1 MEWTI
6 GVSLK
11 SSHYSITPLLGQP
24 IASRAA
30 RVAAGARVD
39 FDRLAFLDE

>member
-6 GVSLK
+6 GVRLK
-11 SSHYSITPLLGQP
+11 SSHYSITPVLGEP

-30 RVAAGARVD
+30 HVAAGARVD